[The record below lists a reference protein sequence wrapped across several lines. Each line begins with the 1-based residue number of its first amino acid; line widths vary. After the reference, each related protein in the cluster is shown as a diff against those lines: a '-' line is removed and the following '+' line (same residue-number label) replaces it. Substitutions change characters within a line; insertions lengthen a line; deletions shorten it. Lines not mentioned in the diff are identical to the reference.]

1 MKERESGG
9 SQGIKRK
16 ENNSK
21 NSKKKEKTEEKR
33 ENKKTKKKRKEERA
47 GCWSIHSESGGG
59 KGGGENSRRE
69 REKEGR
75 KDNPAQISSI
85 FFLFPSLPFHLL
97 LLALSPPPPTRYRHV
112 DHDIIPPIPSLRLLP
127 KDEIAA
133 RARSQAPLHVGQVD

>member
-16 ENNSK
+16 EK
-21 NSKKKEKTEEKR
+21 NSKKFKKKKKRQKRNGKT
-33 ENKKTKKKRKEERA
+33 KKQKKKKRKASGLLVNTQRKRRGE
-47 GCWSIHSESGGG
+47 GGG
-59 KGGGENSRRE
+59 ARIRGE

-85 FFLFPSLPFHLL
+85 FFLFPSHPFHLL
-97 LLALSPPPPTRYRHV
+97 LLALSPPTRYRHV

-127 KDEIAA
+127 SPTA
-133 RARSQAPLHVGQVD
+133 